1 MKTFLKIG
9 SVLFHPILMPLLGS
23 ILYFNLSPHFFP
35 TNILQAKLLAISI
48 MTLFIPIIFYFLL
61 KNLGFVKSLELR
73 TIKER
78 RLPLIFF
85 ILVIGTVI
93 NFIIGNHEYRELF
106 YFFSGIF
113 ISSLFALI
121 LVFCN
126 VKASLHM
133 IGISGLFMFAIS
145 LSILYGTNITYIL
158 AAIVIAL
165 GWAAS
170 GRLSVKAH
178 NGTELFVGLVVG
190 FIPQL
195 LMLVIYNY

>member
-23 ILYFNLSPHFFP
+23 ILYFYVSPHFFP
-35 TNILQAKLLAISI
+35 KNILQAKLLAISI
-48 MTLFIPIIFYFLL
+48 MTIFIPIIFYFLL
-61 KNLGFVKSLELR
+61 KNLGFVQSLDLKEV
-73 TIKER
+73 KER
-78 RLPLIFF
+78 RLPLTFF

-93 NFIIGNHEYRELF
+93 NFIIGNTDFQELF

-113 ISSLFALI
+113 ISSLTALV
-121 LVFCN
+121 LAFFK

-133 IGISGLFMFAIS
+133 IGISGVFMFALS

-158 AAIVIAL
+158 AATVIAL

-170 GRLSVKAH
+170 GRLLVKAH
-178 NGTELFVGLVVG
+178 DSIELLLGIVIGL
-190 FIPQL
+190 IPQL
-195 LMLVIYNY
+195 LMLVVYNY